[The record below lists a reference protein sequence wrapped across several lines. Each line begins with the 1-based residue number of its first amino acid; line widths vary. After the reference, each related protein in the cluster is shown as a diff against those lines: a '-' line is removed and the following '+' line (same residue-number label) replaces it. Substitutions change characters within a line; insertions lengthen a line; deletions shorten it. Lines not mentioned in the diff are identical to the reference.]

1 MVVLKSPKEIEKIRA
16 SNQIVAKILSVLE
29 SEVKP
34 GVNTLYL
41 DKLAED
47 LARENGAK
55 PAFKGYRGFPYSL
68 CASVNEAVVH
78 GFPSK
83 RALKEGDILSM
94 DFGVLFGGYY
104 GDSALTVGVG
114 KVSKSARRLMNFT
127 EQALY
132 KGIEKAVVNGRLSDI
147 SHAVQKHVE
156 DAGFSVV
163 RIFVGHGIG
172 SSLHEDPQIPNFG
185 KPGMGIHLKTGMTI
199 AVEPMVNEKGYEV
212 EILEDGWTAVTRDG
226 GLSAHFEHTIAITND
241 GPAILSARDGS
252 R

>member
-1 MVVLKSPKEIEKIRA
+1 MVVLKSPKEVEKIRA

-29 SEVKP
+29 AEVKP

-41 DKLAED
+41 DNLAED
-47 LARENGAK
+47 LARKDKAK

-68 CASVNEAVVH
+68 CTSVNEAVVH

-94 DFGVLFGGYY
+94 DFGVLFDGYY

-114 KVSKSARRLMNFT
+114 RVSEPARRLMNIT
-127 EQALY
+127 EQSLY
-132 KGIEKAVVNGRLSDI
+132 KGIEKAVPNGRLSDI
-147 SHAVQKHVE
+147 SNAVQKHVE

-185 KPGMGIHLKTGMTI
+185 KPGMGIHLKPGMTI
-199 AVEPMVNEKGYEV
+199 AIEPMVNEKGYEV
-212 EILEDGWTAVTRDG
+212 EILEDGWTAVTKDG

>member
-172 SSLHEDPQIPNFG
+172 SGLHEDPQIPNFG
-185 KPGMGIHLKTGMTI
+185 KPGMGIHLKPGMTL
-199 AVEPMVNEKGYEV
+199 AVEPMVNEKGYDV
-212 EILEDGWTAVTRDG
+212 EILEDGWTAVTKDG

-241 GPAILSARDGS
+241 GPAILSARNGS

>member
-1 MVVLKSPKEIEKIRA
+1 MVVLKSPKEVEKIRA

-29 SEVKP
+29 AEVKP

-41 DKLAED
+41 DNLAED
-47 LARENGAK
+47 LARKYEAK

-68 CASVNEAVVH
+68 CTSVNEAVVH

-83 RALKEGDILSM
+83 KALKEGDILSM

-114 KVSKSARRLMNFT
+114 KVSESARRLMNIT

-147 SHAVQKHVE
+147 SYAVQKHVE

-185 KPGMGIHLKTGMTI
+185 KPGMGIHLKPGMTI
-199 AVEPMVNEKGYEV
+199 AIEPMVNEKGYDV
-212 EILEDGWTAVTRDG
+212 EILEDGWTAVTKDG

>member
-1 MVVLKSPKEIEKIRA
+1 MVVLKSPKEVEKIRA

-29 SEVKP
+29 AEVKP

-41 DKLAED
+41 DNLAED
-47 LARENGAK
+47 LARKDKAK

-68 CASVNEAVVH
+68 CTSVNEAVVH

-94 DFGVLFGGYY
+94 DFGVLFDGYY

-114 KVSKSARRLMNFT
+114 RVSEPARRLMNIT
-127 EQALY
+127 EQSLY

-147 SHAVQKHVE
+147 SNAVQKHVE

-185 KPGMGIHLKTGMTI
+185 KPGMGIHLKPGMTI
-199 AVEPMVNEKGYEV
+199 AIEPMVNEKGYEV
-212 EILEDGWTAVTRDG
+212 EILEDGWTAVTKDG

-241 GPAILSARDGS
+241 GPAILSARNGS